1 MNKLFYEPPK
11 DINSFPPTRKY
22 AGDAGLD
29 LFIHEDTIIYPGETK
44 YLTSYVRFELD
55 DFYCVQII
63 TRSSTFKNR
72 VIVTPTIIDRG
83 YTGYVSTVVSNYN
96 AYPVTIKAGTRLAQA
111 LLTKYETFA
120 NETNESIIERGQN
133 GLGSSG
139 D

>member
-11 DINSFPPTRKY
+11 DAGYYPPTRKY
-22 AGDAGLD
+22 KDDAGLD
-29 LFIHEDTIIYPGETK
+29 LYIHEDTTIYPGETL

-55 DFYCVQII
+55 DNYCVQII
-63 TRSSTFKNR
+63 TRSSTFKSR
-72 VIVTPTIIDRG
+72 VSVIPTIIDKG

-96 AYPVTIKAGTRLAQA
+96 AYPVTVKAGTRLAQA
-111 LLTKYETFA
+111 LLTKYELFE
-120 NETNESIIERGQN
+120 NEGEASINIRGNN